1 MLCMNQWKVC
11 TDAYPA
17 ERCEEIWQQALRRI
31 YLAVS
36 HRSGGDPLHG
46 EVTYNMSPQGI
57 EFVTL
62 SGSAQRLVGQGPLQ
76 SESLWLALA
85 IAGEAHLQIGEREAR
100 LGSGEILYGATGGDR
115 VALDLR
121 SDFLLLTLEI
131 PHALFYKRL
140 LNPLSIRAGTLSG
153 QSGVSRL
160 LANLLVG
167 VTQELGS
174 LDAAAFHPVEL
185 ALTELLIH
193 ALSEQAAINTF
204 RIPGHAEHFRE
215 ICRCIES
222 HLGDP
227 DLDLTMVAEQ
237 CRASARYVQK
247 IFNEAGL
254 SFSQYLRRRRLE
266 MCKRDMSS
274 QLNGSLSISEICMRW
289 GFSNLAYFSRS
300 FTAEYGIGPRAYRAK
315 QRRRLDPA

>member
-1 MLCMNQWKVC
+1 MDSWKVR
-11 TDAYPA
+11 TDEHPA
-17 ERCEEIWQQALRRI
+17 DRCAEIWQEALQQV

-36 HRSGGDPLHG
+36 PRSGGEPLHG
-46 EVTYNMSPQGI
+46 EVTYNISPQGI

-62 SGSAQRLVGQGPLQ
+62 SGSAQRLVGQGPQQ

-100 LGSGEILYGATGGDR
+100 LGTGEILYGATGGDQ
-115 VALDLR
+115 VALELR

-160 LANLLVG
+160 LANLLTG
-167 VTQELGS
+167 VAQELGS
-174 LDAAAFHPVEL
+174 LDATAFHPVEL

-204 RIPGHAEHFRE
+204 RVPGHAEHFRE
-215 ICRCIES
+215 ICRCIEL

-227 DLDLTMVAEQ
+227 ELDLAMVAEQ
-237 CRASARYVQK
+237 CHASGRYVQK

-254 SFSQYLRRRRLE
+254 GFSQYLRRRRLE
-266 MCKRDMSS
+266 KCRRDMSS
-274 QLNGSLSISEICMRW
+274 QLNGRLSISEICMRW
-289 GFSNLAYFSRS
+289 GFTNLAYFSRS
-300 FTAEYGIGPRAYRAK
+300 FTSEYGIGPRAYRAK
-315 QRRRLDPA
+315 QRSRHDAA